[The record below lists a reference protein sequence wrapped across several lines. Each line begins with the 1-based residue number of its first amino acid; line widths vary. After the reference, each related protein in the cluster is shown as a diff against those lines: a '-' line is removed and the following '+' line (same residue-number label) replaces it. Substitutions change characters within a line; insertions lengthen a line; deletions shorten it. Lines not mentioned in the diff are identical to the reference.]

1 MATCFMCPS
10 SSLNVADRNVV
21 DFEYGAPGS
30 YTYLRC
36 ETCGTLHIDPMPD
49 DATLAKAYPATYHAY
64 LEQPTALAR
73 RLKARYWRKK
83 AKRSAKLVSRNA
95 AVLDAGCANGDFL
108 LAMRDLGFA
117 DLTGL
122 DFNADAV
129 ARAKRHK
136 FNVIQ
141 GDLDAA
147 GLEPNRFD
155 LIVMTN
161 FIEHVTDP
169 VAVLRRCGELLR
181 PGGIILGETPNVAS
195 WDYALF
201 RREWGGYHTPR
212 HLCLFD
218 THNLRMLAERAGFE
232 VRSISNMLQPAH
244 WALSV
249 QNALKAARDGLTI
262 RNGRSRLF
270 TPMLLLSLP
279 INLIQMAVSRTS
291 LVEFVFAMPAADGP
305 TDPVTEDV

>member
-36 ETCGTLHIDPMPD
+36 SACGTLVIDPVPD
-49 DATLAKAYPATYHAY
+49 EQTLAQAYPATYHAY

-73 RLKARYWRKK
+73 FLKARYWRKK
-83 AKRSAKLVSRNA
+83 AKRCTKLIGCDA

-108 LAMRDLGFA
+108 LAMRELGFA

-122 DFNADAV
+122 DFNAEAV
-129 ARAKRHK
+129 DRARGHG
-136 FNVIQ
+136 FDVIQ

-147 GLEPNRFD
+147 GLEPSRYD

-169 VAVLRRCGELLR
+169 VSVLRRCGELLR
-181 PGGIILGETPNVAS
+181 PGGLILGETPNVAS

-218 THNLRMLAERAGFE
+218 TNNLRLVAERAGFE
-232 VRSISNMLQPAH
+232 VRSIANMLQPAH

-249 QNALKAARDGLTI
+249 QNALKAVRDDLTI

-279 INLIQMAVSRTS
+279 INLVQMAVSRTS
-291 LVEFVFAMPAADGP
+291 LVEFVFAVRAGDGR
-305 TDPVTEDV
+305 TDDVTEDV